1 MLIVLHYQFTMEQFF
16 IIMTKDYLIANW
28 WKRRCCLGV
37 FFFNSV
43 LYIFNDDV
51 LEYSHWIKKLY
62 FYMGKIPC
70 KQTSTLHNPR
80 SFVKDAGLVLC
91 VYICAVPCIVIHFP
105 PPTLTGLL
113 FVWGDKLSP
122 MDYPPR
128 ISKDPPHQLVKTFKT
143 R

>member
-1 MLIVLHYQFTMEQFF
+1 MLIVLHYQFTMEHFF

-28 WKRRCCLGV
+28 WKRRCCLGG

-51 LEYSHWIKKLY
+51 LESSHWIKKLY

-80 SFVKDAGLVLC
+80 SFVKDAGLFFIRLYLC
-91 VYICAVPCIVIHFP
+91 RALHRDSFP
-105 PPTLTGLL
+105 PNNVNRFTFCLRGQALTDGLPATNI
-113 FVWGDKLSP
+113 KRSATS
-122 MDYPPR
+122 
-128 ISKDPPHQLVKTFKT
+128 IC
-143 R
+143 